1 VAGVVA
7 GRHSGGKGG
16 WDVASASEVL
26 EVIARGVGIIG
37 VAVILWGVAVTAV
50 STIRVEAVAVRG
62 RHVPGSR
69 MLLRQQLGAS
79 LLLGL
84 EFLIAA
90 DVIRTVLQ
98 PTLQEVGILGGIVA
112 IRTVLSYF
120 LHKEMAADQV
130 PVREREATGAPQD
143 RSQPRQMR

>member
-1 VAGVVA
+1 M
-7 GRHSGGKGG
+7 
-16 WDVASASEVL
+16 SASEVL
-26 EVIARGVGIIG
+26 DVVARGVGIIG

-50 STIRVEAVAVRG
+50 ATIRVEVVAVRG
-62 RHVPGSR
+62 RHMPGSR
-69 MLLRQQLGAS
+69 MVLRQQLGAS

-112 IRTVLSYF
+112 IRTVISYF
-120 LHKEMAADQV
+120 LHKEMAADRV
-130 PVREREATGAPQD
+130 PVREQDSTGSPLD
-143 RSQPRQMR
+143 RGQPWQTR